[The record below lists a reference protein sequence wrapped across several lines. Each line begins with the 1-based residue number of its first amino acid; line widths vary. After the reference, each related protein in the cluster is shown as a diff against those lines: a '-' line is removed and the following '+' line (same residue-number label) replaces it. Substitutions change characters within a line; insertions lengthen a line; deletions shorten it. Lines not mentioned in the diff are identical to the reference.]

1 MKNKF
6 RIVALITA
14 RSGSKRI
21 KNKNI
26 KHLFG
31 KPLIYYTIKQ
41 ALRIKLIDRIIFS
54 TDSKLYFQIAKNFG
68 AECLYLRPKKYS
80 LDNSSDLQAFKFNEY
95 WLKKNQGYSADIYV
109 HLRPTFPLR
118 RIADI
123 KKMIKLMISNYKKAD
138 SVRSVIPSK
147 QFPEKTY
154 IIKKNGF
161 LYTQVG
167 FKRISKSDD
176 FLCNQNHLVLNKYY
190 KANGCVDIFKTSCLK
205 NNSVSGKNIIP
216 YIMDINANLD
226 IDTLED
232 FKKIKKKNI
241 EKFK

>member
-1 MKNKF
+1 MYCILIFKNVSSKILLLLCLPIL
-6 RIVALITA
+6 RTLI
-14 RSGSKRI
+14 
-21 KNKNI
+21 
-26 KHLFG
+26 
-31 KPLIYYTIKQ
+31 
-41 ALRIKLIDRIIFS
+41 
-54 TDSKLYFQIAKNFG
+54 
-68 AECLYLRPKKYS
+68 
-80 LDNSSDLQAFKFNEY
+80 
-95 WLKKNQGYSADIYV
+95 
-109 HLRPTFPLR
+109 
-118 RIADI
+118 
-123 KKMIKLMISNYKKAD
+123 
-138 SVRSVIPSK
+138 
-147 QFPEKTY
+147 TY